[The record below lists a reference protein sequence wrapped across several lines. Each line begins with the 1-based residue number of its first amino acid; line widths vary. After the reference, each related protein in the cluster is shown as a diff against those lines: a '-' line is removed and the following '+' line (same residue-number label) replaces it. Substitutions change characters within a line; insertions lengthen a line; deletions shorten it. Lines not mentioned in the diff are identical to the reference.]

1 MSQQIMRYQKGMV
14 FGVFD
19 GLHPG
24 HQRFLRE
31 ANKKCRSFIIVV
43 ARSSIVRELKERS
56 PKHST
61 QTRIATL
68 KKFMPQSVVLAGD
81 KTLESWHILKK
92 HSPDVVF
99 LGYDQT
105 KLGEALKTINQP
117 SLILKPYQPHKYKST
132 LLHHQPQ
139 KTKSAV

>member
-1 MSQQIMRYQKGMV
+1 MSNQNTHYQKGMA

-24 HQRFLRE
+24 HQKFLRE
-31 ANKKCRSFIIVV
+31 ASKRCDTLFIVV

-61 QTRIATL
+61 RTRIATL
-68 KKFMPQSVVLAGD
+68 KKLLPQSVVLAGD
-81 KTLESWHILKK
+81 KTLGSWHVLKK

-105 KLGEALKTINQP
+105 KLGDALKAINQP
-117 SLILKPYQPHKYKST
+117 SLMLKPYEPHKYKST
-132 LLHHQPQ
+132 LLHHQLQ
-139 KTKSAV
+139 KTKSMV

>member
-1 MSQQIMRYQKGMV
+1 MHYQKGMV

-24 HQRFLRE
+24 HQEFLIQAKR
-31 ANKKCRSFIIVV
+31 KCLLLIIVV

-68 KKFMPQSVVLAGD
+68 KKFVPQSVVLAGD
-81 KTLESWHILKK
+81 KTLGSWHILKK

-105 KLGEALKTINQP
+105 KLGEALKAINQP
-117 SLILKPYQPHKYKST
+117 SLILKPYKPHKYKST
-132 LLHHQPQ
+132 LLHHQPR
-139 KTKSAV
+139 KTRLAV